1 MLLQFVSHEETQIKK
16 SLQCNKFCEDKK
28 ESFQIQKQI
37 FFENFR
43 VSNKRIARND
53 SSKTK
58 INDSSKTKI
67 THHYFITN
75 EP

>member
-1 MLLQFVSHEETQIKK
+1 MKKRKLKNLCNLINLLKNE
-16 SLQCNKFCEDKK
+16 FCEDKK